1 MKIAVL
7 GAGIIGVTTAFELAL
22 AGHEVTVFDRCS
34 SVAEEASFANGGLL
48 SPAYVNSWSDFDWAA
63 KTMRYFFA
71 KHSPTQI
78 GWSLSW
84 QQLMWL
90 RQKSKQI
97 RHYQHSTRLEALGYL
112 ATRSLHRF
120 QEICDQY
127 QLELERT
134 KGLTVLARTK
144 DQMSHFEKN
153 FEKLDQLGLD
163 PQLLL
168 DADDIRAKEPGLSST
183 QSLVAALYL
192 PTEETVNTRQFAAIL
207 KNLTDDLSVQWKFN
221 QTISHITPG
230 KQVLIYTDKHPEGDI
245 FDAAVLCTGNG
256 SNELLKKINVHLPM
270 QAVFGYSISA
280 PIRDI
285 NYSPMATIID
295 DKYKVSISKVGTRIR
310 ASGITQLGAHTHS
323 MSKKALAT
331 LYQTMSDWFPGGAS
345 IDSRVQQWMGARPT
359 MVDGLPVIGQ
369 VGQSN
374 IWLNLGHGNSGW
386 SLACGS
392 AQCIVE
398 QIEQKKTALDL
409 APFQLR
415 H

>member
-1 MKIAVL
+1 MRIAVL
-7 GAGIIGVTTAFELAL
+7 GAGIVGVTTAFELAQ
-22 AGHEVTVFDRCS
+22 AGHEVTVYDRCS

-48 SPAYVNSWSDFDWAA
+48 SPAFVNNWADFDWAA

-84 QQLMWL
+84 QQLRWL
-90 RQKSKQI
+90 RQKSKHI
-97 RHYQHSTRLEALGYL
+97 RSNRHQTHQEALSYL
-112 ATRSLHRF
+112 ATKSLHRF

-127 QLELERT
+127 QLELERS
-134 KGLTVLARTK
+134 KGLTVLARGK
-144 DQMSHFEKN
+144 DQLSGFEKIV
-153 FEKLDQLGLD
+153 EQLDRLGLD
-163 PQLLL
+163 PKLLL
-168 DADDIRAKEPGLSST
+168 DADEIRALEPALSTT
-183 QSLVAALYL
+183 QNIAAAIHL

-207 KNLTDDLSVQWKFN
+207 KNLGDDLPIVWKFSN
-221 QTISHITPG
+221 FVTELTPG
-230 KQVLIYTDKHPEGDI
+230 KQVVVYTDKCPEGES
-245 FDAAVLCTGNG
+245 FDACVVCTGNG
-256 SNELLKKINVHLPM
+256 SNELLKKINLHLPM
-270 QAVFGYSISA
+270 QAVYGYSISA

-295 DKYKVSISKVGTRIR
+295 DKYKVCISKVGTRIR
-310 ASGITQLGAHTHS
+310 ASGITQLGGYSQA
-323 MSKKALAT
+323 MSDKALGT
-331 LYQTMSDWFPGGAS
+331 LYQTMTDWFPGGAS
-345 IDSRVQQWMGARPT
+345 IDSRVQQWIGARPT

-398 QIEQKKTALDL
+398 QIDQKKTALDL
-409 APFQLR
+409 APFQIR